1 MLLFTCKYIWE
12 GRKVQSPNLSWAQKS
27 PRPAHPLFL
36 GNSRDQLLVVWG
48 PLWKSCWLLP
58 FSPTCV
64 PHLVFMPPH
73 HTPTPQT
80 NQIETKL
87 IFFFLSF
94 DLMANQTYCFILQS
108 KSQSWARVT
117 KEGYYQTAWM
127 MERKD
132 FMVTDG
138 FLQNWFIYKHTSEI
152 LCIQFQ
158 TIAIKKI
165 LQ

>member
-1 MLLFTCKYIWE
+1 MRRNRCRTWDTGYGHVAIHVQYIWY
-12 GRKVQSPNLSWAQKS
+12 GRKIQFPNLSWAQKS
-27 PRPAHPLFL
+27 PRPRHPLFL
-36 GNSRDQLLVVWG
+36 GNSRDQLLVFWG

-58 FSPTCV
+58 FSPTCF
-64 PHLVFMPPH
+64 PHL
-73 HTPTPQT
+73 
-80 NQIETKL
+80 
-87 IFFFLSF
+87 IFLFLPL
-94 DLMANQTYCFILQS
+94 DLMANQTYCFIGQS

-117 KEGYYQTAWM
+117 MEGYYQTAWM

-158 TIAIKKI
+158 TITIKQI